1 MDSTFNSD
9 MSYNQTPGNN
19 NMMMTDRTLSSIR
32 DSTPKKRRGPET
44 NSNGST
50 SRPGSRPGSTSRPGS
65 RSGIRMAN
73 PSPLKRSKT
82 PMVHTGKRGNILS
95 RRAEEAVRLKD
106 EQLKLLQNQNKKLLQ
121 TIENMETEVQDA
133 KNSVGSLKSACLQAQ
148 DENIQLRAEV
158 RRAEEEGRL
167 EAEASFQKQ
176 IETSQHQIKVMAE
189 QNTELL
195 RMLEGEEKKSTNLT
209 DALESI
215 QKKYK
220 SMVADM
226 EDARGRMEKENEE
239 ANEAVEK
246 SQQRERELNLELET
260 KQEQLRGL
268 RMNISSLEEK
278 LVKVSNTNVELNS
291 QLLDSQRA
299 SNAVTDDIQST
310 AEEKI
315 SELKKELETTK
326 VKLDIES
333 QERIRFKNEVKDQ
346 ADQLREMA
354 EKVFQLIERLK
365 DAEAAKR
372 PLETKLDRMQKDLR
386 DSNVRLVRVETERND
401 ADKEARRFGNE
412 LRKSRAAEQEAITK
426 AQDISK
432 LYKAEKSLRTR
443 EQRARREAEETRK
456 ALSGR
461 VSYLL
466 NKSALDDES
475 RANARID
482 VKKLEKQMQLIAKK
496 CETLRS
502 KLREAQEANKV
513 LTEAMRLKHEEIE
526 KLHVDS
532 QMRKWDKK
540 AKRRAK
546 QDMRNAKNNVFGKR
560 GNKNNMNNGYDDDDD
575 DDDDDDE
582 PMANVKVRGGKRGGL
597 SHGTGFSVIMKH
609 PKGRTKVKIP
619 GLRADKGD
627 ERASRLLKKL
637 QINEFFTYVS
647 SRPLAKHLEMTA
659 EKLTQILGALRLSE
673 SLSAARG
680 RKAQETM
687 DRLRSEMD
695 MIRRKAE
702 SQADRVFEEEEAKRK
717 ALVKYLS
724 LAVTKKTNNMD
735 EDQMGIGSSRKTKI
749 PNDKEMDAGSGFFI
763 TEGKEQS
770 KYNDNADERKDD
782 EEYDS
787 SILMRSPMR
796 NGNGATDTNKKL
808 ERVAVALND
817 NKIGDEEIHALVA
830 VLSSNDNAHVVDL
843 KNNNIS
849 NTGCRGLAALLRTT
863 ETVEEIDLS
872 GNMISRPGIRTLA
885 EALENNVRVKHVFV
899 HDNGKIEALGTI
911 TDLQDDEG
919 KMRDEEGG
927 KRSSF
932 EGEEGLEPIDAG
944 YVDTILTIIVEN
956 QRPAP
961 RYPVGEEKREKND
974 EEEDV
979 YNKEMP
985 GDRKDAPRNKYET
998 PLSKRIKEM
1007 EKHLGPRANA
1017 APTNSDQAEMIA
1029 ILEAEK
1035 WATRAENI
1043 REKQGIKA
1051 VPQDYLATEVRPVP
1065 EAYESPLTKRIRD
1078 LENRLAITDF
1088 NSDKAP
1094 PSAKEMV
1101 NAILEDDDE
1110 NRPNNMNAGDLP
1122 PRPSTTN
1129 SQRSRGNDS
1138 NATSSSLKRAKSAK
1152 GSVRSSKTSNSSM
1165 KSWRHDSSTT
1175 LNVQKG
1181 KSLNQQTQINE
1192 NLRRREILQK
1202 KEKQEED
1209 TSNIPRSRAVRA
1221 AYAVRT
1227 LDDDQVKEATVPS
1240 DYGKNN
1246 TMLDDLEKEEDHKKR
1261 KKKRASSASAAR
1273 RRKRRADLNSAKSGN
1288 SETTNNSLDLL

>member
-9 MSYNQTPGNN
+9 MMNTQRESS
-19 NMMMTDRTLSSIR
+19 MMMTDRTLSSIR
-32 DSTPKKRRGPET
+32 DSTPKKRRGPGT
-44 NSNGST
+44 DSRGSN
-50 SRPGSRPGSTSRPGS
+50 SRPNS

-133 KNSVGSLKSACLQAQ
+133 KNSVGGLKSACLQAQ
-148 DENIQLRAEV
+148 DENIALRAEI

-176 IETSQHQIKVMAE
+176 IETGQHQIKVMAE

-195 RMLEGEEKKSTNLT
+195 RMLEGEEKKTT
-209 DALESI
+209 DLNMALESI

-220 SMVADM
+220 AMVNDM

-239 ANEAVEK
+239 AMEAVEK

-333 QERIRFKNEVKDQ
+333 QERIRFKDEVKDQ

-365 DAEAAKR
+365 DAESAKK

-386 DSNVRLVRVETERND
+386 EANVRLVRVETERND

-412 LRKSRAAEQEAITK
+412 LRKSRTAEQEAITK

-502 KLREAQEANKV
+502 QLRESQEANKV

-546 QDMRNAKNNVFGKR
+546 QDMKNAKNNVFGKR
-560 GNKNNMNNGYDDDDD
+560 GNKNNMSGGYDDDGDDDDD
-575 DDDDDDE
+575 DSYV
-582 PMANVKVRGGKRGGL
+582 ANSKVRGGKRGGL
-597 SHGTGFSVIMKH
+597 SYGTGFSVVMKH

-627 ERASRLLKKL
+627 ERAARLLKKL

-702 SQADRVFEEEEAKRK
+702 SQSDRIFEEEEAKRK

-724 LAVTKKTNNMD
+724 LAVTKKTNNIA
-735 EDQMGIGSSRKTKI
+735 EDPKNNNLKTKI
-749 PNDKEMDAGSGFFI
+749 PSNNEMDAGSGFFI
-763 TEGKEQS
+763 TEQREQS
-770 KYNDNADERKDD
+770 KYNDDDVDERKDA
-782 EEYDS
+782 EEINS
-787 SILMRSPMR
+787 SILMRSPTR
-796 NGNGATDTNKKL
+796 NESFSTSNDNNINSVDNRP
-808 ERVAVALND
+808 ERVTIALSE

-830 VLSSNDNAHVVDL
+830 VLSSNDNAHVIDL

-863 ETVEEIDLS
+863 ETLEEIDLS
-872 GNMISRPGIRTLA
+872 GNMISRPGVRTLA
-885 EALENNVRVKHVFV
+885 EALENNTRVKHVFV

-911 TDLQDDEG
+911 NDLTGEEPSKNQEH
-919 KMRDEEGG
+919 EGG
-927 KRSSF
+927 KKSSF

-956 QRPAP
+956 QRPEP
-961 RYPVGEEKREKND
+961 RYPVGEKKREIEEQEND
-974 EEEDV
+974 EHI
-979 YNKEMP
+979 KEMP
-985 GDRKDAPRNKYET
+985 GDKKDAPRNKFET

-1017 APTNSDQAEMIA
+1017 APTTSDQAEMIA

-1094 PSAKEMV
+1094 ANANEMV
-1101 NAILEDDDE
+1101 NVILENGDE
-1110 NRPNNMNAGDLP
+1110 NRPNDINVDDLP

-1129 SQRSRGNDS
+1129 SYKSRNS
-1138 NATSSSLKRAKSAK
+1138 NAASSASSLKRIKSAK
-1152 GSVRSSKTSNSSM
+1152 GSVRSNKTSNSSM

-1192 NLRRREILQK
+1192 NLRRREVLQK
-1202 KEKQEED
+1202 KEKQEQD

-1227 LDDDQVKEATVPS
+1227 LDDDQIKDVTVPK
-1240 DYGKNN
+1240 DYGQKN
-1246 TMLDDLEKEEDHKKR
+1246 TLIDELENDEENKTR
-1261 KKKRASSASAAR
+1261 RKKRASSASVAR
-1273 RRKRRADLNSAKSGN
+1273 RRKRRSELNSAKSRDTNRTSN
-1288 SETTNNSLDLL
+1288 SSLDLL